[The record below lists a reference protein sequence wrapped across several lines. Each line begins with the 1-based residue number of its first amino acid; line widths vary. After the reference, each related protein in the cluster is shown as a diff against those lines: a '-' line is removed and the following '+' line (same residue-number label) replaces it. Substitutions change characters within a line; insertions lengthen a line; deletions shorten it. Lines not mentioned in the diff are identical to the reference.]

1 MESLSC
7 YHLTYINLICMKENL
22 NLYLLKAY
30 NVSAS
35 VTQNKLWIVISLLSF
50 LFLLINETASAQSGS
65 DKTNT
70 KTEQLITGIVRD
82 SDDPQPLAGVS
93 VLIKGT
99 QTGVLTDEE
108 GRFSIQVDVPKYD
121 MLVFSFIG
129 KKTTEISIKDKGN
142 TIDLTLY
149 TDPTVFSEELVVTG
163 EATGEVYTEKKSGL
177 NRLWTKVK
185 EVL

>member
-1 MESLSC
+1 MESLRFN
-7 YHLTYINLICMKENL
+7 HLTYINLIRMKENL

-30 NVSAS
+30 TASAR
-35 VTQNKLWIVISLLSF
+35 VTQNKLWLAISLLSF
-50 LFLLINETASAQSGS
+50 LFILINEVASAQTRSE
-65 DKTNT
+65 KTDV

-93 VLIKGT
+93 VMIKGT

-108 GRFSIQVDVPKYD
+108 GHFSIRVDVPKYD

-163 EATGEVYTEKKSGL
+163 EATGEVYSEKKSGL
-177 NRLWTKVK
+177 NRFWTKVK
-185 EVL
+185 EVF

>member
-1 MESLSC
+1 MESPSC
-7 YHLTYINLICMKENL
+7 YHLTYVNLIRMKENL

-35 VTQNKLWIVISLLSF
+35 VTQNNLWLMISLLSF
-50 LFLLINETASAQSGS
+50 LFILINEAAFAKRNSEKA
-65 DKTNT
+65 NA

-99 QTGVLTDEE
+99 QTGVLTDDE
-108 GRFSIQVDVPKYD
+108 GRFSIRVDVPKYD

-185 EVL
+185 EVF